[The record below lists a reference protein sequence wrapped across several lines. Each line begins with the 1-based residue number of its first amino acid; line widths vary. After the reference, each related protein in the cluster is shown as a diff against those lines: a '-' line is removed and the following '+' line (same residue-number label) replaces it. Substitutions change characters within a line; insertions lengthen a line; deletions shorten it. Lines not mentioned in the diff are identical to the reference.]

1 MMRAENQKMSK
12 AQQKAWACLR
22 DPEKQSLYLIL
33 SNGLSTWEAGEV
45 IGLHHYKYLELK
57 ARSEK
62 FFKMFTDFFTMYPD
76 LIRPGV
82 INDNVRDY
90 FDAAIMKRLDKD
102 ECVNYAGDNKFR
114 LLATRRTSIIT
125 AICKLRR
132 SENQWDKDACKLI
145 IEFDRWNN
153 FRILPKELQAP
164 SAYNRRKAKK
174 EKSYIKYLK
183 NFPEPTLAKLIDL
196 IYYNGKPFRTLYFV
210 ALSETL
216 SDEGYIIVPFKK
228 STKNINHLTGL
239 KFYIFEDILDAE
251 LFGQHIKNYFELITS
266 SKEGHLFWKEY
277 RKIIEK
283 SFNYKTIT
291 NIDIFNDT
299 LDNF

>member
-1 MMRAENQKMSK
+1 MNQNTKMNN
-12 AQQKAWACLR
+12 AQQKAWICLR
-22 DPEKQSLYLIL
+22 EPEKHSLYLIL
-33 SNGLSTWEAGEV
+33 SNGKSTWEAGEV
-45 IGLHHYKYLELK
+45 IGLCHYKYLELK

-62 FFKMFTDFFTMYPD
+62 FFKMFSDFFSLYPD
-76 LIRPGV
+76 ILRPGV
-82 INDNVRDY
+82 VPDNVRDY
-90 FDAAIMKRLDKD
+90 FDAAMVKRLDKD

-114 LLATRRTSIIT
+114 LLATRRHSIIS
-125 AICKLRR
+125 AMRKLKQ
-132 SENQWDKDACKLI
+132 SENKWDKDSYKLI
-145 IEFDRWNN
+145 VEFDRWNN

-183 NFPEPTLAKLIDL
+183 NFPEPTLSKLIDL

-210 ALSETL
+210 ALSNTL
-216 SDEGYIIVPFKK
+216 SEEGYIIVPFKK
-228 STKNINHLTGL
+228 STKNINHLTSL

-251 LFGQHIKNYFELITS
+251 LFGTHIKTYFDLVST

-277 RKIIEK
+277 RKIVEK
-283 SFNYKTIT
+283 SFNYKTLT

-299 LDNF
+299 LDSFE